1 MIEVWSDVLGYEG
14 LYEVSNLGRVKNIKT
29 GRILKS
35 CKHISGYLL
44 VNLCKNGIE
53 KTVRIHRLV
62 ASAFIPNPNNY
73 PQVNHKDE
81 DKTNNTVEN
90 LEWCSH
96 EYNQNYGTRNERI
109 AEKMIGKHSVPVLQ
123 FDLLG
128 NFIREWPSGLK
139 AEEETGINN
148 GNISSCCLGKYKT
161 AGGFIWKHKK

>member
-1 MIEVWSDVLGYEG
+1 MIESWVDVLGYEG
-14 LYEVSNLGRVKNIKT
+14 LYEVSDQGRVRRNGK
-29 GRILKS
+29 ILKP

-109 AEKMIGKHSVPVLQ
+109 SEKMSRPVLQ
-123 FDLLG
+123 FDLQG

-161 AGGFIWKHKK
+161 AGGYTWRFKN